1 MRAARLL
8 FLVLLL
14 MPLTTP
20 ADAPRGARDADGRK
34 AGGRSDDLGV
44 SQYGPSLVGHAH
56 IDLA

>member
-14 MPLTTP
+14 TPLTTP

-34 AGGRSDDLGV
+34 ARRTIGRLGDV
-44 SQYGPSLVGHAH
+44 AVRPQRGQSH
-56 IDLA
+56 